1 MQDHQEAA
9 EAAAAAEV
17 IYATQPGSS
26 ALSVGKA
33 AGAGSSVLV
42 ESLVRLQ
49 YWSRSSKVS
58 CVQFK
63 SSRNC

>member
-49 YWSRSSKVS
+49 Y
-58 CVQFK
+58 
-63 SSRNC
+63 